1 MTRLRD
7 GRRAVFPPASPALR
21 AGASLLALAAAL
33 LTVAA
38 TTAALRAEPAHAGIE
53 KTRKVG
59 WGPRSSKAA
68 AKLVTRNRFEPRPEN
83 RKANRRVPSKRLLRQ
98 WRRTSDMPYK
108 RFVDGRFRGTTDEII
123 QWAAHKWGID
133 TRTMRAV
140 ATVESWW
147 KMSTLGDNG
156 DSFGLYQVRR
166 PYHCRG
172 KCAIARRFT
181 AFNADYYGG
190 IIRSYFDGKQRWLN
204 TVEGNG
210 RRYRAGDL
218 VGSMGAWYSGRWYS
232 TERPIDPYIGDIRHR
247 RAERTWLQPYFVGK

>member
-1 MTRLRD
+1 MTVSPDRAGRA
-7 GRRAVFPPASPALR
+7 RRAGLP
-21 AGASLLALAAAL
+21 AAL
-33 LTVAA
+33 LLAA
-38 TTAALRAEPAHAGIE
+38 VLIAGLTPSPAAAGNE
-53 KTRKVG
+53 KFRKVG

-68 AKLVTRNRFEPRPEN
+68 AKLVTRNGWEPRPAN
-83 RKANRRVPSKRLLRQ
+83 RKANRRVPSKRMLRR
-98 WRRTSDMPYK
+98 WRRQSDMPYK
-108 RFVDGRFRGTTDEII
+108 RFVDGRFKGTTDEII
-123 QWAAHKWGID
+123 QWAAHKWGIN

-147 KMSTLGDNG
+147 EMSTRGDEG

-172 KCAIARRFT
+172 ACAIARDHT

-190 IIRSYFDGKQRWLN
+190 IIRSYYDGKQKWLN

-232 TERPIDPYIGDIRHR
+232 TERPIEPYIDDIWHR
-247 RAERTWLQPYFVGK
+247 RAERTWRQPYFVGK